1 MLHTFMDCLRED
13 GSREI
18 NHHGQTIAVGGGDQK
33 LFQKTNTFHGE
44 DIPTYQDM
52 TQRNEKDLVE
62 ARKAFYEQA
71 TTFRLDY
78 LELSQFVAKKGI
90 PIVITTFSILYWS
103 YGLFFYFNPEV

>member
-62 ARKAFYEQA
+62 ARPSK
-71 TTFRLDY
+71 T
-78 LELSQFVAKKGI
+78 KM
-90 PIVITTFSILYWS
+90 ITPMQE
-103 YGLFFYFNPEV
+103 FNTWR